1 MTENTEK
8 TWRCAKCDVPLEPK
22 KTVFN
27 YLSRSFTHEVE
38 ACPKCGAVLIPR
50 ELAEGKMAEVEEQLE
65 DK

>member
-1 MTENTEK
+1 MADEIWTCAACEVALEK
-8 TWRCAKCDVPLEPK
+8 R

-27 YLSRSFTHEVE
+27 YLERSFTHEVDV
-38 ACPKCGAVLIPR
+38 CPKCGAVMIPD